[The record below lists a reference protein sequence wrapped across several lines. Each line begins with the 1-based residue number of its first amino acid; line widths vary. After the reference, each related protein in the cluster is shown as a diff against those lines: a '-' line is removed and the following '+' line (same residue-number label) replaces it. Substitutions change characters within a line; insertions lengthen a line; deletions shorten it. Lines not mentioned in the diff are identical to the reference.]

1 MKTVARMMA
10 LSRVTLA
17 AALSLAAAGCA
28 SADSRDEPEAG
39 GAALSRSFVLEA
51 GVRSVACVTSQVD
64 FFNGFGVHVDDSA
77 TRSKD
82 SSVRARCALL
92 TTLSEPEL
100 AALGLD
106 KLTDEE
112 RKGRDVLMLTMN
124 ISEHDW
130 DAHRLTLENVDPQ
143 NCDTVNGMNVFLTNS
158 GGFSNV
164 GMQMTCKKGSSLRIG
179 TVKIELFQRLT
190 QGQP

>member
-1 MKTVARMMA
+1 
-10 LSRVTLA
+10 
-17 AALSLAAAGCA
+17 
-28 SADSRDEPEAG
+28 
-39 GAALSRSFVLEA
+39 
-51 GVRSVACVTSQVD
+51 
-64 FFNGFGVHVDDSA
+64 
-77 TRSKD
+77 
-82 SSVRARCALL
+82 
-92 TTLSEPEL
+92 
-100 AALGLD
+100 
-106 KLTDEE
+106 
-112 RKGRDVLMLTMN
+112 MLTMN